1 MFPYGFGA
9 KNKEVESNWPKRK
22 RLLHRLN
29 TLSLRGLIQIIKQS
43 VFPQKMKKMFQVS
56 RKLLPLFSVWMY
68 LLFRFFRFTFVRL
81 TYMAILLLLTALLAR
96 FSTHRSKHD
105 ESVSTYPGVKS
116 KRYRGGNCGVFGF
129 NACTFL
135 LLCIHTWL
143 YVNYLVFRRKTDEQR
158 CELNVITFVIIFTL
172 LRREKIFR
180 LNCPCWR
187 CIR

>member
-9 KNKEVESNWPKRK
+9 KNNEVESNWPKQK

-56 RKLLPLFSVWMY
+56 RKLLPYSPYECTCYFGFS
-68 LLFRFFRFTFVRL
+68 RFTFVRL

-105 ESVSTYPGVKS
+105 ESVSTCPGVKS
-116 KRYRGGNCGVFGF
+116 KRYRGGNFGVFGF
-129 NACTFL
+129 SACTFL
-135 LLCIHTWL
+135 LLCIHAWL
-143 YVNYLVFRRKTDEQR
+143 YVNYLGFRRKTDEQR